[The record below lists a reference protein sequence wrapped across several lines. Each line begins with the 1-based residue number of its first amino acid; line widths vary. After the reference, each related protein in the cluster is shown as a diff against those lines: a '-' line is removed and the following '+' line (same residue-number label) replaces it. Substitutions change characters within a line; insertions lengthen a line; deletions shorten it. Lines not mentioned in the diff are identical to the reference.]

1 VLLGKEA
8 NLGAVR
14 LEPAHG
20 GPCIPLHSPAQ
31 ASEKLNYLTNV
42 PTLTHT

>member
-1 VLLGKEA
+1 MPLGQEPS
-8 NLGAVR
+8 LGAVLR
-14 LEPAHG
+14 KPAHG
-20 GPCIPLHSPAQ
+20 GPCIPIHSPAQ

>member
-1 VLLGKEA
+1 VLLGQEA
-8 NLGAVR
+8 NPGAEGR
-14 LEPAHG
+14 EPAHA
-20 GPCIPLHSPAQ
+20 GPCIPIRSPAQ